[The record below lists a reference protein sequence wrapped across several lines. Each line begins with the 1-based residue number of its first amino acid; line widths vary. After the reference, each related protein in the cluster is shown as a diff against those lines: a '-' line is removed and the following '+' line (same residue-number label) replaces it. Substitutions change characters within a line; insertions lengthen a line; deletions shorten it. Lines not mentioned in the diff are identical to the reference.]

1 MTVDSPAS
9 HRIVAGHYE
18 TNLSEP
24 IGSGGMA
31 IVYLG
36 RDLRTRRA
44 VALKTLK
51 PDWID
56 DPAARARFRRE
67 ARTMAF
73 LSHPNV
79 AKVYDLVE
87 EDEQAQPWAVLE
99 YINGPSLRDVL
110 DRTGPFDIERACHFL
125 NQIADALG
133 HLHSRG
139 LVHLDV
145 KPQNILFSDDY
156 TVKLIDFGIAQQ
168 AGSAQEVMN
177 GQAFGTVTY
186 VSPEQAS
193 GSVIDVTSDV
203 YSLGCVVYE
212 MISGTPPFENPPGT
226 DPQDVL
232 NAHVSAVPVAPTLR
246 RPDLELPG
254 WIDDIVL
261 DAIEKDPARRYP
273 STVKFAA
280 SFRGAMEA
288 EIPPDSTVPLHKLPP
303 FREPTTIT
311 VEPAALPKPL
321 VRRKG
326 PPLVTRIRTTF
337 LWRLIG
343 IFAIGNLLLAG
354 LSFWEDGRIPGVYQP
369 DVAIH
374 AGRSVHVTADLLNV
388 RSSPNGTAG
397 VVDQVP
403 AGAEL
408 HVTGLMV
415 DGWWP
420 VEYTSGETE
429 VRGYVAAEHV
439 EGVPQTGYEWARD
452 RLDDLLP

>member
-1 MTVDSPAS
+1 VAVDSPPS
-9 HRIVAGHYE
+9 PQIVAGHYE
-18 TNLSEP
+18 TDLSEP

-31 IVYLG
+31 LVYLG

-51 PDWID
+51 PEWVED
-56 DPAARARFRRE
+56 AGARTRFRRE

-79 AKVYDLVE
+79 AKVYDLF
-87 EDEQAQPWAVLE
+87 EDDDDSQPWAVLE
-99 YINGPSLRDVL
+99 YINGPSLRNVL
-110 DRTGPFDIERACHFL
+110 DRVGPFDIERACHFL
-125 NQIADALG
+125 NQIAEALG

-168 AGSAQEVMN
+168 AGSVQEVMN

-193 GSVIDVTSDV
+193 GGVIDVTSDV

-212 MISGTPPFENPPGT
+212 MITGTPPFENPAGA
-226 DPQDVL
+226 DPQEVL
-232 NAHVSAVPVAPTLR
+232 NAHVDGPPIPPTER
-246 RPDLELPG
+246 RPDLDLPP

-273 STVKFAA
+273 STAKFAA

-303 FREPTTIT
+303 FREVTTISAT
-311 VEPAALPKPL
+311 PATMSKPL
-321 VRRKG
+321 LRRKG
-326 PPLVTRIRTTF
+326 PPIVTRIGTRF

-354 LSFWEDGRIPGVYQP
+354 LSYWENGRIPGLYDP
-369 DVAIH
+369 AVAIR
-374 AGRSVHVTADLLNV
+374 AGRSVRVTAELLNV
-388 RSSPNGTAG
+388 RSAPSGDAQ
-397 VVDQVP
+397 VIDQVP
-403 AGAEL
+403 LGTEL
-408 HVTGLMV
+408 TVTGV
-415 DGWWP
+415 IKGGWWP
-420 VEYTSGETE
+420 VRYERGDTE
-429 VRGYVAAEHV
+429 VTGYVAADHV
-439 EGVPQTGYEWARD
+439 EGLPQTGYEWFRT
-452 RLDDLLP
+452 RLDGILP